1 MSTSAQPSPTELL
14 SLAQEAARAA
24 ADLVRE
30 RASRAVAVAATKS
43 TDTDVVTEADRA
55 SEELIRRMVA
65 AKRPDD
71 AFLGEEGGPSDGRAE
86 DATGVRWI
94 VDPID
99 GTVNFLYGIPR
110 YAISIAAEVDGPDG
124 RSVVA
129 GVVIDVPNRIE
140 FTGHRDASGA
150 IVARRDGKQ
159 ISVASE
165 APLGKRLIATGFG
178 YDAGLRRLQAQCLVR
193 LLPQVRDIR
202 RAGSCALDLC
212 DVAQGT
218 FDGYLEEGVH
228 VWDHAAAGL
237 IAEGAGARVEVATGL
252 GGGRL
257 LLAAPE
263 HGFDELRVAA
273 VEAGYFAQEWTSP
286 AGE

>member
-1 MSTSAQPSPTELL
+1 MSAAPSNPSGTELL
-14 SLAQEAARAA
+14 ALAQEAARAA

-30 RASRAVAVAATKS
+30 RAARTIEVAATKS

-55 SEELIRRMVA
+55 SEDLIRRIVA

-71 AFLGEEGGPSDGRAE
+71 AFLGEEGDDVEGSS
-86 DATGVRWI
+86 GVRWI

-110 YAISIAAEVDGPDG
+110 YAVSVAAEREGPDG
-124 RSVVA
+124 ERSVVA
-129 GVVIDVPNRIE
+129 GVVIDVPRRIE
-140 FTGHRDASGA
+140 FTGYRDADGA
-150 IVARRDGKQ
+150 IISRRDGKQ
-159 ISVASE
+159 ISVAAP

-178 YDAGLRRLQAQCLVR
+178 YDAALRRLQAQCLVR

-202 RAGSCALDLC
+202 RAGSCALDVC

-228 VWDHAAAGL
+228 LWDHAAAGL
-237 IAEGAGARVEVATGL
+237 IAEGAGARLEVATGL

-263 HGFDELRVAA
+263 HGFDELRAA
-273 VEAGYFAQEWTSP
+273 ALGSGYFA
-286 AGE
+286 GE

>member
-1 MSTSAQPSPTELL
+1 MSSTGRPSPTELL
-14 SLAQEAARAA
+14 ALAQEAARAA

-55 SEELIRRMVA
+55 SEELIRRIVA
-65 AKRPDD
+65 ARRPDD
-71 AFLGEEGGPSDGRAE
+71 AFLGEEGGQSDGGAGG
-86 DATGVRWI
+86 ATGVRWI

-110 YAISIAAEVDGPDG
+110 YAISIAAEVEAPDG
-124 RSVVA
+124 GRDIAA

-150 IVARRDGKQ
+150 IVARREGKQ
-159 ISVASE
+159 IGVAAE
-165 APLGKRLIATGFG
+165 APLAKRLIATGFG

-193 LLPQVRDIR
+193 LLPRVRDIR

-228 VWDHAAAGL
+228 LWDHAAAGL
-237 IAEGAGARVEVATGL
+237 IAQGAGARVEVATGL

-257 LLAAPE
+257 LLAAPK

-273 VEAGYFAQEWTSP
+273 AEAGYFARE
-286 AGE
+286 